1 MKTNL
6 VPLIE
11 FSLRAVGR
19 FASAGFEPAR
29 KIETQLRWCW
39 LRLNGLA
46 FDPPPAPLT
55 MAWIIEEQFGKYGEN
70 PVLASRLREIEDGI
84 ASMALCMKRA
94 A

>member
-1 MKTNL
+1 MKSNL

-11 FSLRAVGR
+11 SSLRTVGR

-29 KIETQLRWCW
+29 KVESQLRWCW

-55 MAWIIEEQFGKYGEN
+55 MSWIVGEQFAKYGSD

-84 ASMALCMKRA
+84 HSMALECA

>member
-1 MKTNL
+1 MNTNL
-6 VPLIE
+6 VPVIE
-11 FSLRAVGR
+11 SSLRTIGR

-29 KIETQLRWCW
+29 KVESQLRWCW

-55 MAWIIEEQFGKYGEN
+55 MAWIVEEHFGKYGGD
-70 PVLASRLREIEDGI
+70 PVLASRLREIEQGI
-84 ASMALCMKRA
+84 ASVAFDCA